1 MANIDLKKN
10 TKVQSIS
17 IENDDSYEEIS
28 KEEEMFL

>member
-1 MANIDLKKN
+1 MTNIDLEKN
-10 TKVQSIS
+10 IKVQSAS